1 MTATAP
7 GLSIR
12 ARLLLLLLAA
22 AVPLLLLSAALLQ
35 RAYHGSDALI
45 EATAIGNVRRLSLA
59 VEAQI
64 GRAQAIVLAL
74 AESPLLDDTDLSRFE
89 DTATRALLANGLDGV
104 AMLGRADGSRA
115 AHTLSVPGQDLPP
128 LNDQA
133 GLQRLFATGQVQV
146 SGLYT
151 GRITHEPQVAV
162 HVPVWRDGQVRY
174 DAVLAL
180 SARSINAT
188 LMSQPLPE
196 SWFAVVSDRQGH
208 TIARTFGPASEIGQ
222 PISAGLAELSSRQ
235 DEGFSPILS
244 REGSPIYAA
253 FSRSALTGWLV
264 ATAVPQ
270 DVVRGPRLRSIGTLA
285 GGAGLLLLVSAGL
298 AWLVGRHI
306 ARPIHALA
314 SEAAR
319 LGQNE
324 LPDPQATRGVAEA
337 EAAGRALHE
346 AGLLLAARN
355 GEREAALRR
364 AGESEARLLLAQEAG
379 QIGAWETNAATGQRT
394 WSHQQYL
401 LYGVDPA
408 TPPPHGAAWPALI
421 HPDDRARVL
430 ATVARAY
437 GEPVS
442 YQHEFRVLLP
452 DGGIRWLRT
461 AGRSL
466 FRDGQPHRL
475 IGITLDA
482 TDRHEAERVLR
493 EGAAQLEAEVAERTH
508 ELAESEGRFRT
519 YFEYSADALLVVR
532 VGADG
537 GFTYETMNRA
547 GERLTGC
554 RDQDVAGKT
563 PEEVLLP
570 DTARAVLDSYRR
582 VIASNAPLRL
592 EQTLALPS
600 GTLELETVLV
610 PVRNVPGGRVL
621 RIISGQRDL
630 TEQRRLET
638 RLSHAQRLEAVG
650 QLTGGVAHD
659 FNNLL
664 TVVIGN
670 LSLLRRR
677 LGGDERAARYLSSVE
692 QAAERGAKLT
702 ASLLAFSR
710 RQTLQVAPLDVG
722 ALLQES
728 TTLLRRA
735 LGEEIELSLVVAPGL
750 PLATADAAQLE
761 AAVLNLAINA
771 RDAIL
776 DAMAQAHVRGGSLRI
791 TVQPA
796 VLLPADLEGNDEARP
811 GRFVAIQVQD
821 SGAGMPPHVR
831 ARAFEPFFT
840 TKDVGQ
846 GTGLGLSQVFGF
858 VRQLGGHVTLEST
871 PGHGTTAVLFLPV
884 APLDPVPEAAIVPPI
899 HAIPEGATILVVED
913 DDGIREV
920 TAEVLRDTGLHV
932 LTAPDGPA
940 ALRILQGGDRVDALF
955 SDVVMPGG
963 ATGVDLAR
971 AARALRPNLSILLTS
986 GYGGPALSRYGGEG
1000 EFEVLAKPYT
1010 RTILL
1015 ERLGHMLAGRTA
1027 S

>member
-1 MTATAP
+1 MKAIAP

-12 ARLLLLLLAA
+12 ARLLLLVLAA
-22 AVPLLLLSAALLQ
+22 ALPLLLFSAALLQ
-35 RAYHGSDALI
+35 RAYLGSAALI
-45 EATAIGNVRRLSLA
+45 EDTAIGNVRRLCLA
-59 VEAQI
+59 VEAQV

-74 AESPLLDDTDLSRFE
+74 AESPLLDNADLSLFE
-89 DTATRALLANGLDGV
+89 DIATRALAANSLEGV
-104 AMLGRADGSRA
+104 AMLARADGTKA
-115 AHTLSVPGQDLPP
+115 AHTLSVPGEPLPP

-133 GLQRLFATGQVQV
+133 GLRRLFATGQMQV

-151 GRITHEPQVAV
+151 GRITHEPQLAV
-162 HVPVWRDGQVRY
+162 HVPVWRDGEVRY

-196 SWFAVVSDRQGH
+196 GWFSVVSDRDGR
-208 TIARTFGPASEIGQ
+208 TIARTLGPASEIGQ
-222 PISAGLAELSSRQ
+222 PISPGLAELAATRE
-235 DEGFSPILS
+235 EGFGPTLS

-253 FSRSALTGWLV
+253 FTRSALTGWLV
-264 ATAVPQ
+264 AVAVPEAM
-270 DVVRGPRLRSIGTLA
+270 VRGPRLRSIGALTG
-285 GGAGLLLLVSAGL
+285 GGAILMLASAGL

-306 ARPIHALA
+306 AGPVHALA
-314 SEAAR
+314 TEAAR
-319 LGQNE
+319 LGRNE
-324 LPDPQATRGVAEA
+324 LPNPEATRGVAEA

-346 AGLLLAARN
+346 AGLLLAVRDR
-355 GEREAALRR
+355 EREAALRR

-379 QIGAWETNAATGQRT
+379 QIGAWETDTATGQRT

-401 LYGVDPA
+401 LYGVDPSA
-408 TPPPHGAAWPALI
+408 PPPHGAAWSALV

-437 GEPVS
+437 GAPLS
-442 YQHEFRVLLP
+442 YQHEFRIVRP
-452 DGGIRWLRT
+452 GGGTRWLRT

-466 FRDGQPHRL
+466 FRHGKPQRL
-475 IGITLDA
+475 IGVTLDT
-482 TDRHEAERVLR
+482 TDRHEAEHALR
-493 EGAAQLEAEVAERTH
+493 EASAQLEAEVADRTR

-532 VGADG
+532 VAADG
-537 GFTYETMNRA
+537 TFPYETLNKA
-547 GERLTGC
+547 GERLTGYC
-554 RDQDVAGKT
+554 ASDVAGKT
-563 PEEVLLP
+563 PDEVLP
-570 DTARAVLDSYRR
+570 PETAPAVLDSYRR
-582 VIASNAPLRL
+582 VIASGAPLRL

-610 PVRNVPGGRVL
+610 PVRDTATGRVL

-630 TEQRRLET
+630 TERRRLET
-638 RLSHAQRLEAVG
+638 RLAHAQRLEAVG

-677 LGGDERAARYLSSVE
+677 LGADERAARYLSSVE

-722 ALLQES
+722 ALLHES

-735 LGEEIELSLVVAPGL
+735 LGEEIEMSLVVAPDL

-776 DAMAQAHVRGGSLRI
+776 DAMAAAPVRGGALRI
-791 TVQPA
+791 TVEPA
-796 VLLPADLEGNDEARP
+796 ILLPADLEGNDEAKP

-821 SGAGMPPHVR
+821 SGAGMTPHVR
-831 ARAFEPFFT
+831 AHAFEPFFT

-871 PGHGTTAVLFLPV
+871 PGHGTKAVLFLPA
-884 APLDPVPEAAIVPPI
+884 APPGPTPEAAAAAAI
-899 HAIPEGATILVVED
+899 HVMPEGATILVVED

-940 ALRILQGGDRVDALF
+940 ALLILQGPDRVDALF

-971 AARALRPNLSILLTS
+971 AARALRPALSVLLTS
-986 GYGGPALSRYGGEG
+986 GYGGPALSRYGAEG
-1000 EFEVLAKPYT
+1000 EYEVLAKPYT
-1010 RTILL
+1010 RSALL
-1015 ERLGHMLAGRTA
+1015 ERLGHMLAPQPP
-1027 S
+1027 